1 MAKHRI
7 SAGIMVLAFVGILVS
22 IVLLLNFT
30 APNPTGRRYS
40 SEVVSKPVVLSIQA
54 KQIVGRKAEEV
65 LAKDLKIANNNSNN
79 IQCICALQFADTS
92 TRPQG
97 CTSCIHYMEVMSE
110 SGLFRKPDFV
120 TAKYFIES
128 KNVNEI
134 LYDGLWRDTEQ
145 LKDYIVAAKATH
157 RQFWLFVRAD
167 STIETELSE
176 LVETTGGGV
185 VKYFRTSDSWVDPV
199 DSAARVA
206 LLVSAVVLALG
217 LLLWFMPPLRF
228 SRRTASPKPDPKPSH
243 PVEDAGD
250 FLNRARDSARKTIDK
265 EDSRPD

>member
-40 SEVVSKPVVLSIQA
+40 SEVVRTSGSSESIGVAGERVLSTDLGVPRNDRTDLLQCFCNSTY
-54 KQIVGRKAEEV
+54 RLV
-65 LAKDLKIANNNSNN
+65 LTECRVCLSTVE
-79 IQCICALQFADTS
+79 LTTS
-92 TRPQG
+92 YR
-97 CTSCIHYMEVMSE
+97 
-110 SGLFRKPDFV
+110 RPDFV
-120 TAKYFIES
+120 TDSFIGES
-128 KNVNEI
+128 KNTEEL
-134 LYDGLWRDTEQ
+134 LYTGSRRESTQLSDYALAARALGRPLW
-145 LKDYIVAAKATH
+145 V
-157 RQFWLFVRAD
+157 FVRID
-167 STIETELSE
+167 SEVAPEFIQIA
-176 LVETTGGGV
+176 ETTGGGV